1 MNKKSFMRW
10 MSAIDDRYLEE
21 AATVPVKKQKKILA
35 PVLLSAAC
43 LALVTSGILF
53 AHNLLASPS
62 NNSSEDGI
70 TREYFT
76 ENNISYA
83 LLSCETAEPM
93 DISDIPDASHTKP
106 LVWYADGLE
115 LKLCSTTDM
124 AWVSWYDTATSTQW
138 CLTADNS
145 TLSLLTTAKD
155 ILKELGY
162 TVSVAPEN
170 ATEVTYDAFLLN
182 TLTVAETSFLLNGT
196 PCRYRVA
203 STPDISED
211 FADISGTGTTYSHC
225 ISTEL
230 GWCPA
235 KLYYEENG
243 YGKII
248 WFDIVPGLLY
258 SLSMETNASEEALLS
273 LARELFIPAQD
284 KADW

>member
-1 MNKKSFMRW
+1 MNKKSFMHW
-10 MSAIDDRYLEE
+10 MSSIDDRFLEE
-21 AATVPVKKQKKILA
+21 AAEFPLKKQKKSLYYSLA
-35 PVLLSAAC
+35 AVAC
-43 LALVTSGILF
+43 LALVTTGLFFTHSMLKSNSGTPRKDNIM
-53 AHNLLASPS
+53 
-62 NNSSEDGI
+62 
-70 TREYFT
+70 REYFT
-76 ENNISYA
+76 ENNITYT
-83 LLSCETAEPM
+83 LLSCEAPESM
-93 DISDIPDASHTKP
+93 DISEVSGTSEAEP
-106 LVWYADGLE
+106 LLWYADGLE

-124 AWVSWYDTATSTQW
+124 AWVSWYDAKTSTQW
-138 CLTADNS
+138 CLSADDS

-162 TVSVAPEN
+162 DICVAPKDASN
-170 ATEVTYDAFLLN
+170 ITYNAFLLN
-182 TLTVAETSFLLNGT
+182 TLTVAETSFLLHNT
-196 PCRYRVA
+196 PCSYRMA

-211 FADISGTGTTYSHC
+211 FADISGTGTNYSHSV
-225 ISTEL
+225 STEL

-273 LARELFIPAQD
+273 LAKELFVPAQD